1 MVAVAVRRTGDPAG
15 AAVRRA
21 SDLAGAAAAGGVDRL
36 LPVSPVLAPLLPMG
50 GLRRGSTV
58 AVTPGTSSL
67 VLALLAGA
75 SAAGAWSAVVGM
87 PGLGALAAA
96 QAGVAL
102 ERLALIPYPG
112 PEWPAVVAALLDG
125 LDVVVVATP
134 GPVTGR
140 VASRLAARARQ
151 RGGVLLPVGRW
162 EGAELTLTAERAVW
176 EGLGAG
182 RGRLRCRELTITARG
197 RGAAWRPRQVRVR
210 LPDPTGRLAPA
221 PERVPVLRPVPEHEP
236 VPATEPV
243 TERPATF
250 ERRAPAAG
258 RPALT
263 MIKGGAA

>member
-1 MVAVAVRRTGDPAG
+1 MAVLEVAG
-15 AAVRRA
+15 VRRA
-21 SDLAGAAAAGGVDRL
+21 SDLAGATATGGVDRL
-36 LPVSPVLAPLLPMG
+36 LQVAPELLPLLPTG

-67 VLALLAGA
+67 MLALLAGA
-75 SAAGAWSAVVGM
+75 SASGAWSAVVGM
-87 PGLGALAAA
+87 PGLGILAAA

-102 ERLALIPYPG
+102 ERLGLIPYPG
-112 PEWPAVVAALLDG
+112 PEWPAVTAALLDG
-125 LDVVVVATP
+125 VDVVVVATP

-151 RGGVLLPVGRW
+151 RGSVLMPYGRW
-162 EGAELTLTAERAVW
+162 EGADLTLTAERGVW

-197 RGAAWRPRQVRVR
+197 RGAASRPRSVRVQ

-221 PERVPVLRPVPEHEP
+221 S
-236 VPATEPV
+236 
-243 TERPATF
+243 
-250 ERRAPAAG
+250 AAA

-263 MIKGGAA
+263 VITGEAA